1 MATEPGLPAA
11 PLALPETGWNSTAAE
26 CPPALASL
34 GNYPHETGF
43 HIDYHVAIVR
53 I

>member
-1 MATEPGLPAA
+1 MAMKSGLLAA
-11 PLALPETGWNSTAAE
+11 PLALPETGRNSLAAE
-26 CPPALASL
+26 CPHALASL

-53 I
+53 N